1 MSQSIEVKENPMESS
16 NLVKLILKYAIP
28 CVIAMVVSALYNF
41 VDQIFIGQGV
51 GYIGNAATNIA
62 FPFVV
67 LAQGF
72 ALLFGDGAA
81 AFYSIK
87 LGEGNKRDGAK
98 GVGNAITMLIVTGMV
113 FFVIGYIFLEKL
125 LWSFGATSTTIGY
138 ALDYMK
144 ITLISVPFTVIICG
158 LNSIIR
164 ADGSPEYGMIA
175 LLAGTII
182 NLVLDPV
189 FIFIFHMGVRGAA
202 IATVIGEFISC
213 VLCIN
218 YLRKFK
224 NIDFNISLL
233 KIDCKITRTII
244 IFGLSTFITQIAVT
258 FIIIVSNNMLA
269 KYGAQSIYG
278 SDIPLSVMG
287 IVMKVNDI
295 LIGIVIGI
303 AAGGQPIAGYNLG
316 AGNYKRVEETYF
328 VLIKMAT
335 IVSII
340 GFILFQ
346 FFPQSII
353 DLFGTNVGLYNEFAI
368 KAFKIFLMLCV
379 FIGFELTTIIFFQS
393 IGKPVKSIILT
404 LCKQTIFILPLMIIL
419 PRFFGVEGVLYAGP
433 CAEIMSTLTAF
444 ILIKK
449 QFDEF
454 KLKS

>member
-1 MSQSIEVKENPMESS
+1 MAENISMNKNPLESS
-16 NLVKLILKYAIP
+16 RIDKLVLKFAIP
-28 CVIAMVVSALYNF
+28 CVVAMVVSALYNF
-41 VDQIFIGQGV
+41 VDQIFIGQGI

-87 LGEGNKRDGAK
+87 LGEGNKTEGAK
-98 GVGNAITMLIVTGMV
+98 GVGNAITMLIVTGIL
-113 FFVIGYIFLEKL
+113 FFTVGYIFLEKL
-125 LWSFGATSTTIGY
+125 LWSFGATSTTIVY

-144 ITLISVPFTVIICG
+144 ITLISVPFTIIMCG

-164 ADGSPEYGMIA
+164 ADGSPQYGMAA

-182 NLVLDPV
+182 NLILDPV
-189 FIFIFHMGVRGAA
+189 FIFIFHMGVKGAA

-213 VLCIN
+213 LMCIN

-224 NIDFNISLL
+224 NIEFNISLMKL
-233 KIDCKITRTII
+233 DFKITRTII
-244 IFGLSTFITQIAVT
+244 IFGISTFITQVAVT

-269 KYGAQSIYG
+269 KYGVQSIYG

-316 AGNYKRVEETYF
+316 AGNYKRVKETYF
-328 VLIKMAT
+328 VLIKIST
-335 IVSII
+335 VVSVI
-340 GFILFQ
+340 GFIIFQ
-346 FFPQSII
+346 FFPQLII
-353 DLFGTNVGLYNEFAI
+353 NMFGINNELYNEFAI
-368 KAFKIFLMLCV
+368 KSFKIFLMLCI

-393 IGKPVKSIILT
+393 IGRPIKSIILT
-404 LCKQTIFILPLMIIL
+404 LCKQTLFIIPLMIIL

-433 CAEIMSTLTAF
+433 CAEAMSVLAALL
-444 ILIKK
+444 LIKG
-449 QFDEF
+449 QMDEF
-454 KLKS
+454 KSKI

>member
-1 MSQSIEVKENPMESS
+1 MAENITMNKNPLESS
-16 NLVKLILKYAIP
+16 RIDKLVLKFAIP
-28 CVIAMVVSALYNF
+28 CVVAMVVSALYNF
-41 VDQIFIGQGV
+41 VDQIFIGQGI

-87 LGEGNKRDGAK
+87 LGEGNKTEGAK
-98 GVGNAITMLIVTGMV
+98 GVGNAITMLIVTGIL
-113 FFVIGYIFLEKL
+113 FFTVGYIFLEKL
-125 LWSFGATSTTIGY
+125 LWSFGATSTTIVY

-144 ITLISVPFTVIICG
+144 ITLISVPFTIIMCG

-164 ADGSPEYGMIA
+164 ADGSPQYGMAA

-182 NLVLDPV
+182 NLILDPV
-189 FIFIFHMGVRGAA
+189 FIFIFHMGVKGAA

-213 VLCIN
+213 LMCIN

-224 NIDFNISLL
+224 NIEFNISLMKL
-233 KIDCKITRTII
+233 DFKITRTII
-244 IFGLSTFITQIAVT
+244 IFGISTFITQVAVT

-316 AGNYKRVEETYF
+316 AGNYKRVKETYF
-328 VLIKMAT
+328 VLIKIST
-335 IVSII
+335 VVSVI
-340 GFILFQ
+340 GFIIFQ
-346 FFPQSII
+346 FFPQLII
-353 DLFGTNVGLYNEFAI
+353 NMFGINNELYNEFAI
-368 KAFKIFLMLCV
+368 KSFKIFLMLCI

-393 IGKPVKSIILT
+393 IGRPIKSIILT
-404 LCKQTIFILPLMIIL
+404 LCKQTLFIIPLMIIL

-433 CAEIMSTLTAF
+433 CAEAMSVLAALL
-444 ILIKK
+444 LIKG
-449 QFDEF
+449 QMDEF
-454 KLKS
+454 KSKI

>member
-1 MSQSIEVKENPMESS
+1 MAENITMNKNPLESS
-16 NLVKLILKYAIP
+16 RIDKIVLKFAIP
-28 CVIAMVVSALYNF
+28 CVVAMVVSALYNF
-41 VDQIFIGQGV
+41 VDQIFIGQGI

-87 LGEGNKRDGAK
+87 LGEGNKTEGAK
-98 GVGNAITMLIVTGMV
+98 GVGNAITMLIVTGIL
-113 FFVIGYIFLEKL
+113 FFTVGYIFLEKL
-125 LWSFGATSTTIGY
+125 LWSFGATSTTIVY

-144 ITLISVPFTVIICG
+144 ITLISVPFTIIMCG

-164 ADGSPEYGMIA
+164 ADGSPQYGMAA

-182 NLVLDPV
+182 NLILDPV
-189 FIFIFHMGVRGAA
+189 FIFIFHMGVKGAA

-213 VLCIN
+213 LMCIN

-224 NIDFNISLL
+224 NIEFNISLMKL
-233 KIDCKITRTII
+233 DFKITRTII
-244 IFGLSTFITQIAVT
+244 IFGISTFITQVAVT

-316 AGNYKRVEETYF
+316 AGNYKRVKETYF
-328 VLIKMAT
+328 VLIKIST
-335 IVSII
+335 VVSVI
-340 GFILFQ
+340 GFIIFQ
-346 FFPQSII
+346 FFPQLII
-353 DLFGTNVGLYNEFAI
+353 NMFGINNELYNEFAI
-368 KAFKIFLMLCV
+368 KSFKIFLMLCI

-393 IGKPVKSIILT
+393 IGRPIKSIILT
-404 LCKQTIFILPLMIIL
+404 LCKQTLFIIPLMIIL

-433 CAEIMSTLTAF
+433 CAEAMSVLAALL
-444 ILIKK
+444 LIKG
-449 QFDEF
+449 QMDEF
-454 KLKS
+454 KSKI

>member
-1 MSQSIEVKENPMESS
+1 MAENISMNKNPLESS
-16 NLVKLILKYAIP
+16 RIDKLVLKFAIP
-28 CVIAMVVSALYNF
+28 CVIAMIVSSLYNF
-41 VDQIFIGQGV
+41 VDQIFIGQGI

-87 LGEGNKRDGAK
+87 LGEGNKTDGAK
-98 GVGNAITMLIVTGMV
+98 GVGNAITMLIVTGIV
-113 FFVIGYIFLEKL
+113 FFAVGYIFLEKL
-125 LWSFGATSTTIGY
+125 LWSFGATDTTIAY

-144 ITLISVPFTVIICG
+144 ITLISVPFTVIMCG

-164 ADGSPEYGMIA
+164 ADGSPEYGMAA

-182 NLVLDPV
+182 NLILDPV
-189 FIFIFHMGVRGAA
+189 FIFIFHMGVKGAA

-213 VLCIN
+213 VMCIN

-224 NIDFNISLL
+224 NIDFNISLMKL
-233 KIDCKITRTII
+233 DFKITRTIV
-244 IFGLSTFITQIAVT
+244 IFGISTFITQVAVT

-278 SDIPLSVMG
+278 SDIPLSVIG

-316 AGNYKRVEETYF
+316 AGNYKRVKETYF
-328 VLIKMAT
+328 VLIKIST
-335 IVSII
+335 VVSIV
-340 GFILFQ
+340 GFIIFQ
-346 FFPQSII
+346 FFPQLII
-353 DLFGTNVGLYNEFAI
+353 NLFGINNELYNEFAI
-368 KAFKIFLMLCV
+368 KSFKIFLMLCM

-393 IGKPVKSIILT
+393 IGKPIKSIVLT
-404 LCKQTIFILPLMIIL
+404 LCKQTVFIIPLMIIL

-433 CAEIMSTLTAF
+433 CAEVMSVLAALL
-444 ILIKK
+444 LIKG
-449 QFDEF
+449 QMDEF
-454 KLKS
+454 KSKI

>member
-1 MSQSIEVKENPMESS
+1 MAENISMNKNPLESS
-16 NLVKLILKYAIP
+16 RIDKLVLKFAIP
-28 CVIAMVVSALYNF
+28 CVIAMIVSSLYNF
-41 VDQIFIGQGV
+41 VDQIFIGQGI

-87 LGEGNKRDGAK
+87 LGEGNKTDGAK
-98 GVGNAITMLIVTGMV
+98 GVGNAITMLIVTGIV
-113 FFVIGYIFLEKL
+113 FFAVGYIFLEKL
-125 LWSFGATSTTIGY
+125 LWSFGATDTTIAY

-144 ITLISVPFTVIICG
+144 ITLISVPFTVIMCG

-164 ADGSPEYGMIA
+164 ADGSPEYGMAA

-182 NLVLDPV
+182 NLILDPV
-189 FIFIFHMGVRGAA
+189 FIFIFHMGVKGAA

-213 VLCIN
+213 VMCIN

-224 NIDFNISLL
+224 NIDFNISLMKL
-233 KIDCKITRTII
+233 DFKITRTIV
-244 IFGLSTFITQIAVT
+244 IFGISTFITQVAVT

-278 SDIPLSVMG
+278 SDIPLSVIG

-316 AGNYKRVEETYF
+316 AGNYKRVKETYF
-328 VLIKMAT
+328 VLIKIST
-335 IVSII
+335 VVSIV
-340 GFILFQ
+340 GFIIFQ
-346 FFPQSII
+346 FFPQLII
-353 DLFGTNVGLYNEFAI
+353 NLFGINNELYNEFAI
-368 KAFKIFLMLCV
+368 KSFKIFLMLCM
-379 FIGFELTTIIFFQS
+379 FIGFEFTTIIFFQS
-393 IGKPVKSIILT
+393 IGKPIKSIVLT
-404 LCKQTIFILPLMIIL
+404 LCKQTVFIIPLMIIL

-433 CAEIMSTLTAF
+433 CAEVMSVLAALL
-444 ILIKK
+444 LIKG
-449 QFDEF
+449 QMDEF
-454 KLKS
+454 KSKI

>member
-1 MSQSIEVKENPMESS
+1 MAENISINENQMESS
-16 NLVKLILKYAIP
+16 RIDKLVLKFAIP

-87 LGEGNKRDGAK
+87 LGEGNKTEGAK
-98 GVGNAITMLIVTGMV
+98 GVGNAITMLIVTGIV
-113 FFVIGYIFLEKL
+113 FFAVGYIFLEKL
-125 LWSFGATSTTIGY
+125 LWSFGATSTTIVY

-144 ITLISVPFTVIICG
+144 ITLISVPFTVIMCG

-164 ADGSPEYGMIA
+164 ADGSPQYGMAA

-182 NLVLDPV
+182 NLILDPV
-189 FIFIFHMGVRGAA
+189 FIFVFHMGVRGAA

-213 VLCIN
+213 LMCIN

-224 NIDFNISLL
+224 NINFNMSLMRL
-233 KIDCKITRTII
+233 DLKITRTII
-244 IFGLSTFITQIAVT
+244 IFGISTFITQIAVT
-258 FIIIVSNNMLA
+258 FIIIVSNNMLTR
-269 KYGAQSIYG
+269 YGAQSIYG

-316 AGNYKRVEETYF
+316 AGNYKRVKETYF

-335 IVSII
+335 IVSIA
-340 GFILFQ
+340 GFIMFQ

-353 DLFGTNVGLYNEFAI
+353 DLFGRNNELYNEFAV
-368 KAFKIFLMLCV
+368 KAFKIFLMLCI
-379 FIGFELTTIIFFQS
+379 FIGFELTTMIFFQS
-393 IGKPVKSIILT
+393 IGKPIKSIILT
-404 LCKQTIFILPLMIIL
+404 LCKQTIFIIPLMIIL

-433 CAEIMSTLTAF
+433 CAEIVSALIAF
-444 ILIKK
+444 VLIRK
-449 QFDEF
+449 QFKEF
-454 KLKS
+454 ELKG

>member
-1 MSQSIEVKENPMESS
+1 MAENISMNKNPLESS
-16 NLVKLILKYAIP
+16 RIDKIVLKFAIP
-28 CVIAMVVSALYNF
+28 CVVAMVVSALYNF
-41 VDQIFIGQGV
+41 VDQIFIGQGI

-87 LGEGNKRDGAK
+87 LGEGNKTEGAK
-98 GVGNAITMLIVTGMV
+98 GVGNAITMLIVTGIL
-113 FFVIGYIFLEKL
+113 FFTVGYIFLEKL
-125 LWSFGATSTTIGY
+125 LWSFGATSTTIVY

-144 ITLISVPFTVIICG
+144 ITLISVPFTIIMCG

-164 ADGSPEYGMIA
+164 ADGSPQYGMAA

-182 NLVLDPV
+182 NLILDPV
-189 FIFIFHMGVRGAA
+189 FIFIFHMGVKGAA

-213 VLCIN
+213 LMCIN

-224 NIDFNISLL
+224 NIEFNISLMKL
-233 KIDCKITRTII
+233 DFKITRTII
-244 IFGLSTFITQIAVT
+244 IFGISTFITQVAVT

-316 AGNYKRVEETYF
+316 AGNYKRVKETYF
-328 VLIKMAT
+328 VLIKIST
-335 IVSII
+335 VVSVI
-340 GFILFQ
+340 GFIIFQ
-346 FFPQSII
+346 FFPQLII
-353 DLFGTNVGLYNEFAI
+353 NMFGINNELYNEFAI
-368 KAFKIFLMLCV
+368 KSFKIFLMLCI

-393 IGKPVKSIILT
+393 IGRPIKSIILT
-404 LCKQTIFILPLMIIL
+404 LCKQTLFIIPLMIIL

-433 CAEIMSTLTAF
+433 CAEAMSVLAALL
-444 ILIKK
+444 LIKG
-449 QFDEF
+449 QMDEF
-454 KLKS
+454 KSKI

>member
-1 MSQSIEVKENPMESS
+1 MAENISMNKNPLESS
-16 NLVKLILKYAIP
+16 RIDKLVLKFAIP
-28 CVIAMVVSALYNF
+28 CVIAMIVSSLYNF
-41 VDQIFIGQGV
+41 VDQIFIGQGI

-87 LGEGNKRDGAK
+87 LGEGNKTDGAK
-98 GVGNAITMLIVTGMV
+98 GVGNAITMLIVTGIV
-113 FFVIGYIFLEKL
+113 FFAVGYIFLEKL
-125 LWSFGATSTTIGY
+125 LWSFGATDTTIAY

-144 ITLISVPFTVIICG
+144 ITLISVPFTVIMCG

-164 ADGSPEYGMIA
+164 ADGSPEYGMAA

-182 NLVLDPV
+182 NLILDPV
-189 FIFIFHMGVRGAA
+189 FIFIFHMGVKGAA

-213 VLCIN
+213 VMCIN

-224 NIDFNISLL
+224 NIDFNISLMKL
-233 KIDCKITRTII
+233 DFKITRTIV
-244 IFGLSTFITQIAVT
+244 IFGISTFITQVAVT

-295 LIGIVIGI
+295 LIGIIIGI

-316 AGNYKRVEETYF
+316 AGNYKRVKETYF
-328 VLIKMAT
+328 VLIKIST
-335 IVSII
+335 VVSII
-340 GFILFQ
+340 GFIIFQ
-346 FFPQSII
+346 FFPQLII
-353 DLFGTNVGLYNEFAI
+353 NLFGINNELYNEFAI
-368 KAFKIFLMLCV
+368 KSFKIFLMLCI

-393 IGKPVKSIILT
+393 IGKPIKSILLT
-404 LCKQTIFILPLMIIL
+404 LCKQTLFIIPLMIIL

-433 CAEIMSTLTAF
+433 CAEVMSVLAVLL
-444 ILIKK
+444 LIKG
-449 QFDEF
+449 QMDEF
-454 KLKS
+454 KSKI